1 MLFEIRGL
9 TKRFGGLVA
18 VSDLNLQMEKNELV
32 GLIGP
37 NGAGKTTVF
46 NLVTGIYQPTT
57 GAVSLQG
64 RDITGLPPHE
74 VGRLGIARTFQN
86 LRLFKGLSVIQNVTT
101 ATQLNH
107 NYSFVSAMFR
117 TPGYVRQER
126 EIRQKAMECLDMVG
140 LAGQWDAKA
149 GSLPY
154 GLQRKLEIARALAL
168 SPKLL
173 LLDEP
178 AAGMN
183 PDESLDLMDM
193 IQTLRNRLDLTI
205 LVIEHHMEL
214 VMGICERILVLN
226 FGVTIAEGTPAEI
239 QANPEVITAYLGDD
253 TDDFDEDEDSS
264 GGDGRQADA
273 LRADD
278 GSRSDARHADDPQTN
293 GSREVS
299 RL

>member
-1 MLFEIRGL
+1 MLFEIKGL
-9 TKRFGGLVA
+9 TKNFGGLVA
-18 VSDLNLQMEKNELV
+18 VSDLNLQTEKNELV

-46 NLVTGIYQPTT
+46 NLVTGIYRPTS
-57 GAVSLQG
+57 GSGIFQG
-64 RDITGLPPHE
+64 KDITGLPPHE
-74 VGRLGIARTFQN
+74 IGRLGIARTFQN
-86 LRLFKGLSVIQNVTT
+86 LRLFRGLSAIQNVTT
-101 ATQLNH
+101 AMQLH
-107 NYSFVSAMFR
+107 YNYSFASALFR
-117 TPGYVRQER
+117 TPGFVRQER
-126 EIRQKAMECLDMVG
+126 EIRQKAMECLDLVG
-140 LAGQWDAKA
+140 LADQWNARA

-193 IQTLRNRLDLTI
+193 IQRLRGQLDLTI

-214 VMGICERILVLN
+214 IMGICERILVLN

-239 QANPEVITAYLGDD
+239 QANPEVITAYLGED
-253 TDDFDEDEDSS
+253 TDDFDQDEDFR
-264 GGDGRQADA
+264 GGDDR
-273 LRADD
+273 RADGFGVKD
-278 GSRSDARHADDPQTN
+278 QQTGDSWEGGN
-293 GSREVS
+293 R
-299 RL
+299 R